1 MDFNQRDENV
11 SFYPH
16 NHLLDPTLT
25 ESQKDFLKFEKQ
37 KLKTLDDA
45 KALRVEQ
52 LQSENE
58 QLKLII
64 GEMRKEIESIR
75 DKTHST
81 SAQ

>member
-1 MDFNQRDENV
+1 MSSEDGGGRDAVSMDFNQRDENV

-16 NHLLDPTLT
+16 NHQLDPTLT

-37 KLKTLDDA
+37 KLKTLDDS

-58 QLKLII
+58 
-64 GEMRKEIESIR
+64 
-75 DKTHST
+75 
-81 SAQ
+81 